1 MSDTPRTDAETG
13 YFELNKCEV
22 NYRNEPYVKTEFA
35 RVLEREL
42 AAEREKA
49 ERYRLVTL
57 KQDAELSAL
66 REDKERLDA
75 IRHGWRILCE
85 EGSAGNLRSDRWF
98 IWTRDWSQP
107 IGEGNSLRAAID
119 AARKEDQP

>member
-13 YFELNKCEV
+13 YFELNKREV

-66 REDKERLDA
+66 REDKERLDWLEA
-75 IRHGWRILCE
+75 
-85 EGSAGNLRSDRWF
+85 NLYTLWASGLRCNESPAVEIAACSGRF
-98 IWTRDWSQP
+98 EAESI
-107 IGEGNSLRAAID
+107 RAAID
-119 AARKEDQP
+119 AARAKEAQP

>member
-66 REDKERLDA
+66 RGDKEILDWLDA
-75 IRHGWRILCE
+75 NVDAIMLK
-85 EGSAGNLRSDRWF
+85 L
-98 IWTRDWSQP
+98 QP
-107 IGEGNSLRAAID
+107 NSLRLD
-119 AARKEDQP
+119 VREMVRKARMEGQS